1 MWAASS
7 VWGGG
12 EKAPPKGM
20 KLQFSGE
27 IFNLTNSP
35 QFGKPVTTLQNPT
48 FGTVT
53 SLARGGTANTRIVQL
68 GLKFLF

>member
-27 IFNLTNSP
+27 IFNLTP
-35 QFGKPVTTLQNPT
+35 QFGKPITTLQNPT
-48 FGTVT
+48 FGIVT
-53 SLARGGTANTRIVQL
+53 SLSHRGTANTRIVQL

>member
-1 MWAASS
+1 
-7 VWGGG
+7 
-12 EKAPPKGM
+12 M
-20 KLQFSGE
+20 KLRFSSE
-27 IFNLTNSP
+27 IFKLTNPP
-35 QFGKPVTTLQNPT
+35 QFGKPITTLQNQT